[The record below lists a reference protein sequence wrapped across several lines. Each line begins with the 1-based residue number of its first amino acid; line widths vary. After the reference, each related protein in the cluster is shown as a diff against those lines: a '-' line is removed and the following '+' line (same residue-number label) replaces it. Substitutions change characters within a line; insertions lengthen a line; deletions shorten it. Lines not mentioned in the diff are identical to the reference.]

1 MSLIAMILGAT
12 AAAAPICDKVD
23 TVLPP
28 ALSAWTAPQS
38 SKTDLRIGKAS
49 VLTLQP
55 MSALRYLVAPGRPDA
70 PGLFGGIASIK
81 IVKTGQYAIALGA
94 PAWIEMVRDGSALK
108 STGHQHGPD
117 CTSIRKIVIFDLKPG
132 TYRLQLSGSPAVKVT
147 TMVARWP

>member
-1 MSLIAMILGAT
+1 MSLIALTVAAT
-12 AAAAPICDKVD
+12 AAVAPICDTVD

-28 ALSAWTAPQS
+28 ALSGWAAPQP
-38 SKTDLRIGKAS
+38 SKAVLSIGKAS

-55 MSALRYLVAPGRPDA
+55 LFALRYPVLPGRPDK
-70 PGLFGGIASIK
+70 PGQFGGVASIN
-81 IVKTGQYAIALGA
+81 IEETGRYAVALGA
-94 PAWIEMVRDGSALK
+94 PAWIEIVQDGAAIK

-147 TMVARWP
+147 TMVVRWR